1 MNKLISSLI
10 LCAFAIAGICM
21 IDSCS
26 KTSTINA
33 CVGNIPST
41 ASAGVA
47 VSFRSCTVGASSYK
61 WSFGDG
67 VTDTGQSATH
77 IYATAGTYTGTLTV
91 TDNNG
96 SNSKNFS
103 ITIVNNNW
111 TFKGNSFTADS
122 VVGSVSGGDLI
133 AYGVSGSSKANIAVL
148 FSAFPTVSGN
158 YTIINA
164 NSGAEPVGQQL
175 YVIVYSYSA
184 SNVETIYGSTG
195 SGNGSAVVTVSGG
208 KLSVAIPAIE
218 VSNLSNASDSTSF
231 AAAIYQTQ

>member
-1 MNKLISSLI
+1 MNKLVSNLMLSV
-10 LCAFAIAGICM
+10 FAIVGICM
-21 IDSCS
+21 IESCS
-26 KTSTINA
+26 KTSTTSA
-33 CVGNIPST
+33 CIGTIPST
-41 ASAGVA
+41 ASAGVT

-67 VTDTGQSATH
+67 VTDTGQTAIH

-96 SNSKNFS
+96 SNSKNFT

-122 VVGSVSGGDLI
+122 VVGSVNGGDLV

-148 FSAFPTVSGN
+148 FSAFPTASGT
-158 YTIINA
+158 YAIINA

-175 YVIVYSYSA
+175 YVIVYSYNT
-184 SNVETIYGSTG
+184 SNIETIYGSTG
-195 SGNGSAVVTVSGG
+195 SGNLNATVTVSGG
-208 KLSVAIPAIE
+208 KVSVAIPTIE
-218 VSNLSNASDSTSF
+218 VVNLSNASDSTSF
-231 AAAIYQTQ
+231 NATVYQTQ